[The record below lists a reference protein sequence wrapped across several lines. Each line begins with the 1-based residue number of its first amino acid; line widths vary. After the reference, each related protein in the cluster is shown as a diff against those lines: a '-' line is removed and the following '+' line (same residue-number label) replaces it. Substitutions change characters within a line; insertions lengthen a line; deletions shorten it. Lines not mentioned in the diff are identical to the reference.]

1 VAPTTTTVAPTTT
14 TAPASGTSSASA
26 SDVTPPASLMPAS
39 VFNSDVQGWAVDP
52 NSAEYASAF
61 VTDYKDN
68 YGSVGVNT
76 TPLYWVSATQSD
88 SAVSVSG
95 GCNNFTSDTG
105 TELPIPSYANL
116 NSSSDSPLVIYQP
129 SSGTEWELWQAN
141 RNANGTYSACWGGK
155 LSLASTDGVFPAPF
169 GLSASGIGY
178 LPTAIT
184 EADVASGSIDHAIAV
199 ELPGCYSSVY
209 PADRSDCNSHGNDG
223 SGQPNEGQWFRFPAG
238 LAMPSGLTPYAQM
251 VFRAV
256 QTYGMVVTDYAGAVM
271 LQSEQP
277 SDWAAEGHTGTDPI
291 TTSWDGQAE
300 YDVVASLP
308 WSDLQT
314 VDPAK

>member
-1 VAPTTTTVAPTTT
+1 
-14 TAPASGTSSASA
+14 
-26 SDVTPPASLMPAS
+26 MPAS

-300 YDVVASLP
+300 YGVVASLP

>member
-1 VAPTTTTVAPTTT
+1 
-14 TAPASGTSSASA
+14 
-26 SDVTPPASLMPAS
+26 MPDS
-39 VFNSDVQGWAVDP
+39 VFVSDVQGWALDP
-52 NSAEYASAF
+52 NSGEYASAF

-88 SAVSVSG
+88 SEVSVSS

-116 NSSSDSPLVIYQP
+116 NSSSDSPLIIYQP
-129 SSGTEWELWQAN
+129 SSGSEWELWQAN

-169 GLSASGIGY
+169 GLAASGIGY
-178 LPTAIT
+178 LPTTIT

-199 ELPGCYSSVY
+199 QLPGCYAYVY

-223 SGQPNEGQWFRFPAG
+223 SSQPNEGQWFRFPAS

-277 SDWAAEGHTGTDPI
+277 SDWAAEGNTGTDPI

-300 YDVVASLP
+300 YSVVASLP
-308 WSDLQT
+308 WSDLQA